1 MIMSIYIKEKNL
13 VKILETINAC
23 KKLLEDGGDW
33 ERKNRL
39 KVIILNMI
47 RYINKLEKGR
57 HYELLRKIRD
67 FSRGTVFWEGLMLFY
82 NKTRLI

>member
-1 MIMSIYIKEKNL
+1 MDVQFMIMSIYIKEKNL

-39 KVIILNMI
+39 KVI
-47 RYINKLEKGR
+47 
-57 HYELLRKIRD
+57 
-67 FSRGTVFWEGLMLFY
+67 
-82 NKTRLI
+82 

>member
-1 MIMSIYIKEKNL
+1 MSIYIKEKNL

-39 KVIILNMI
+39 KVKKN
-47 RYINKLEKGR
+47 EQ
-57 HYELLRKIRD
+57 LLSALYFQRKDR
-67 FSRGTVFWEGLMLFY
+67 FR
-82 NKTRLI
+82 

>member
-1 MIMSIYIKEKNL
+1 MDVQFMIMSIYIKEKNL

-39 KVIILNMI
+39 KVKKN
-47 RYINKLEKGR
+47 EQ
-57 HYELLRKIRD
+57 LLSALYFQRKDR
-67 FSRGTVFWEGLMLFY
+67 FR
-82 NKTRLI
+82 